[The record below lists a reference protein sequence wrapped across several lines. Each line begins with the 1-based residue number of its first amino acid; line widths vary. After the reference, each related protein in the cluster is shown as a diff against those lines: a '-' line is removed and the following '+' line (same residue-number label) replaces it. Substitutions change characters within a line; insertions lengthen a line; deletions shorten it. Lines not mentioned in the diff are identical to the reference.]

1 MKAPAAING
10 EKTFPKQ
17 EEYDLW
23 LTLNKQY
30 QFLSSIIDEV
40 ADPIIVIGTD
50 FRVKFANRAACNFAR
65 DNACVHVTEPFCYK
79 LIFDSDHPCAKA
91 GRTCPLI
98 MVLESDSTATIEI
111 EYTMPSGATRFF
123 EVQASPLNSRDGEF
137 LGIVESFRDVTD
149 RNKYADILEKGHYE
163 LEQRVYDRTE
173 ELLKSNKI
181 LAEQI
186 TRRQEIEKILR
197 AERDK
202 FHSMLIAMKQ
212 GMHIL
217 NTDFTIE
224 FQNEVLLDL
233 LGDTIGRHCFEV
245 YKRRNQP
252 CEHCL
257 MTEAITTGQV
267 QRAEELMSNN
277 RYFSQSYAPFR
288 DIDGKIKCLILFNDI
303 TEEKAYQAKKIRTS
317 QLASIGE
324 LAASVAHEINNP
336 INGIIN
342 YAQIMLDDIG
352 QRESIRP
359 ILNRVISEGERIA
372 DIVSKL
378 LSFARQGDNDSQ
390 SFTEAFLPEILENS
404 LSLVRHQLIKDG
416 IIIAVDIQPDV
427 PTVRV
432 HPQQLEQVIINL
444 LSNARY
450 ALNEKYKGKNKNKVL
465 EISLASAAITGKSY
479 VRITITD
486 HGSGIPAEILEFVC
500 NPFFSTKKSGEGT
513 GLGLSISQGLIKN
526 FNGFLRIQSEPGQ
539 FTTITVDLPAYTGAH
554 HDGQQR
560 QNHPG

>member
-1 MKAPAAING
+1 MKLPTVING
-10 EKTFPKQ
+10 EKFFCTPHEQ
-17 EEYDLW
+17 DLW
-23 LTLNKQY
+23 VSLNKQY

-40 ADPIIVIGTD
+40 VDPIIVIGTD

-65 DNACVHVTEPFCYK
+65 DNACIHATEPFCYK
-79 LIFDSDHPCAKA
+79 LIFDSDQPCSKA

-98 MVLESDSTATIEI
+98 MVLENDTTATIEI
-111 EYTMPSGATRFF
+111 EYTMPNGATRFF
-123 EVQASPLNSRDGEF
+123 EVQASPLTSRDGEF
-137 LGIVESFRDVTD
+137 FGIVESFRDVTD

-173 ELLKSNKI
+173 ELLKSNRI

-202 FHSMLIAMKQ
+202 FHSMLMAMKQ

-233 LGDTIGRHCFEV
+233 LGDTIGRYCFEV
-245 YKRRNQP
+245 YKRRRQP
-252 CEHCL
+252 CEPCL
-257 MTEAITTGQV
+257 MAEAIKTGQV

-277 RYFSQSYAPFR
+277 RYFSQSYAPFQ
-288 DIDGKIKCLILFNDI
+288 DIDGKTKCLILFNDI

-324 LAASVAHEINNP
+324 LAAGVAHEINNP

-342 YAQIMLDDIG
+342 YAQILLDDIG

-378 LSFARQGDNDSQ
+378 LSFARQGDDDSQ
-390 SFTEAFLPEILENS
+390 PFTESYVPEIIENS

-416 IIIAVDIQPDV
+416 ITIAKAIPSDV
-427 PTVRV
+427 PTVWV
-432 HPQQLEQVIINL
+432 HPQQMEQVFINL
-444 LSNARY
+444 FSNARY
-450 ALNEKYKGKNKNKVL
+450 ALNEKYSGKHKNKVL
-465 EISLASAAITGKSY
+465 EISTSTEELAGKTY
-479 VRITITD
+479 VRISIKD
-486 HGSGIPAEILEFVC
+486 HGPGIPAEIIEFVC

-513 GLGLSISQGLIKN
+513 GLGLSISQGLVKN
-526 FNGFLRIQSEPGQ
+526 FHGFLRIKSEPGQ
-539 FTTITVDLPAYTGAH
+539 FTNIMVDLPAYTGAQ
-554 HDGQQR
+554 HDGQQ
-560 QNHPG
+560 